1 MILLPH
7 RTPNLALRS
16 SGHLRR
22 AAVSTLS
29 AAALVSLTATPHAL
43 AETTVVAKGAGFGHG
58 IGMSQ
63 YGAYGQAK
71 AGRTADQILTHYY
84 SGTVIAKGDTARTVR
99 VLLRTSSSVRVTGAA
114 SLVSTSRKLS
124 PDATYVIKRSGSTA
138 ILTSSSGKKIASA
151 PNAIRVA
158 APSGGAIQVVG
169 SALNGVTSGRYRG
182 AIELRGSQ
190 VINQLTLDEY
200 VRGVVAGESPASWP
214 AAALQAQAIAA
225 RTYAITT
232 AKATD
237 FDHYPDTRSQ
247 VYRGVTGE
255 TATTDAAV
263 AATAGKFVTYKGKPI
278 TTYFFSTSGGR
289 TENVENS
296 FIGATPVPYL
306 KSVDDPW
313 DKASPKFRWQIRYT
327 RSSLQR
333 KLGGWVKGSLKSID
347 IIKRGVSPRVV
358 RADIVG
364 SKGRTSVTGP
374 QLRSRL
380 GLNDTWVQ
388 FVFSGATTKPLPK
401 APAADPP
408 AKGGTPGGEGGVA
421 TSVARTVLGVPTI
434 GPGILSQVIAK
445 PPGYG
450 VARGRV
456 WPEGGGTTVKLQS
469 QVDGRWRTQIRV
481 TADATGRWTSLLPLG
496 TRYRVVGLGVAGPTV
511 RAE

>member
-1 MILLPH
+1 MPNFSSIHH
-7 RTPNLALRS
+7 RLTVGLVAGVVVLGACASP
-16 SGHLRR
+16 
-22 AAVSTLS
+22 AAG
-29 AAALVSLTATPHAL
+29 
-43 AETTVVAKGAGFGHG
+43 ETTIVAKGAGFGHG

-71 AGRTADQILTHYY
+71 AGRTANQILTHYY
-84 SGTVIAKGDTARTVR
+84 SGTVVAKGDAARTVR
-99 VLLRTSSSVRVTGAA
+99 VLLRNSASVRVTGAA

-124 PDATYVIKRSGSTA
+124 PDATYVIKRSGSQA
-138 ILTSSSGKKIASA
+138 VLMSSSGKKIASA

-158 APSGGAIQVVG
+158 APSGGAIQVLG
-169 SALNGVTSGRYRG
+169 AALNGVTSGRYRG
-182 AIELRGSQ
+182 AIELRGTM
-190 VINQLTLDEY
+190 VINQLTLDDY

-263 AATAGKFVTYKGKPI
+263 AATSAQFVTYNGKPI
-278 TTYFFSTSGGR
+278 ATYFFSTSGGR

-296 FIGATPVPYL
+296 FLGSTPVPYL

-313 DKASPKFRWQIRYT
+313 DKASPKFRWQIKYT
-327 RSSLQR
+327 RASLQR

-347 IIKRGVSPRVV
+347 VIKRGVSPRVV

-374 QLRSRL
+374 QLRARL

-388 FVFSGATTKPLPK
+388 FVFNGATTKPLPE
-401 APAADPP
+401 APTEQPP
-408 AKGGTPGGEGGVA
+408 STTPARDGGVA
-421 TSVARTVLGVPTI
+421 ARAATDAFGSAASPVGTLSI
-434 GPGILSQVIAK
+434 GPGVLAGVIAK

-456 WPEGGGTTVKLQS
+456 WPEGGGRVVRLQAR
-469 QVDGRWRTQIRV
+469 VDGRWRTQIRV
-481 TADATGRWTSLLPLG
+481 TADADGRWTSLLPIG
-496 TRYRVVGLGVAGPTV
+496 TRYRVVALGAAGPVV
-511 RAE
+511 RAD